1 MSVKKKFI
9 LTVKKVEFFWSSMV
23 QTGRVLFRPLVKYG
37 LDWKNRSST
46 YQEWVKTVSDWSSN
60 SSDYFQRQR

>member
-1 MSVKKKFI
+1 MSVKKKLI
-9 LTVKKVEFFWSSMV
+9 LIVKKVEVFWSRMV

-37 LDWKNRSST
+37 LDWKNRWST
-46 YQEWVKTVSDWSSN
+46 DQEWVKTVSDWSSY

>member
-9 LTVKKVEFFWSSMV
+9 LTVKKVEVVWSIMV
-23 QTGRVLFRPLVKYG
+23 KTDRVLLRPLVKYG
-37 LDWKNRSST
+37 LDWKNKSST
-46 YQEWVKTVSDWSSN
+46 CRELVKTVSDWSSN